1 MTRLIEFIDTLS
13 RFRHNRVA
21 VILLF
26 KAFYVAVE
34 VISCYC
40 PNSTLI
46 SLSVIKKCDLSWSC
60 SSFCK
65 ERIY

>member
-1 MTRLIEFIDTLS
+1 MTRHIEFDDTLS
-13 RFRHNRVA
+13 RFRYNKVA

-40 PNSTLI
+40 PNSRPTLI
-46 SLSVIKKCDLSWSC
+46 SWSFNKKCDLS
-60 SSFCK
+60 
-65 ERIY
+65 

>member
-13 RFRHNRVA
+13 RFRYNRVA

-46 SLSVIKKCDLSWSC
+46 S
-60 SSFCK
+60 
-65 ERIY
+65 

>member
-1 MTRLIEFIDTLS
+1 MTRHIEFDDTLS
-13 RFRHNRVA
+13 RFRYNRVA

-46 SLSVIKKCDLSWSC
+46 S
-60 SSFCK
+60 
-65 ERIY
+65 

>member
-1 MTRLIEFIDTLS
+1 MTRHIEFDDTLS
-13 RFRHNRVA
+13 RFKYNRVV

-40 PNSTLI
+40 PNSKLI
-46 SLSVIKKCDLSWSC
+46 SWSVNKKCDLS
-60 SSFCK
+60 
-65 ERIY
+65 